1 MKKLIIAFFSIAV
14 VMVACKK
21 DQILGTADD
30 LVRDGAYL
38 TLTEA
43 GNNQIAPDP
52 ASSVSIKVG
61 SVGEQ
66 VASVNIYVVRD
77 QDLDPTHWKLVKN
90 VAFSDGVEL
99 RVTSTD
105 IATALGIDLTD
116 IKGGDVFTLY
126 NEAVTQAGKK
136 FSLANTATDFESQAP
151 FNMALQ
157 WQALGVCA
165 FDAAPFTGKFIVDVD
180 TWADFAPGDELDV
193 VAGPGTNQITI
204 TAYPSP
210 AFGINRQPFVVD
222 VDPATG
228 AATVASQ
235 VVGDYPGFDTNV
247 KVETTG
253 NTNFV
258 FACTGVIQLT
268 LNLSGDGGN
277 IGDVQLN
284 LHKKG

>member
-1 MKKLIIAFFSIAV
+1 MKKIIGAFLGIV
-14 VMVACKK
+14 LLGTACKK
-21 DQILGTADD
+21 SEILGEADQ
-30 LVRDGAYL
+30 LGRDGAYL

-52 ASSVSIKVG
+52 NSTVSIKVG
-61 SVGEQ
+61 SVGQ
-66 VASVNIYVVRD
+66 PVASVNIYVVRG
-77 QDLDPTHWKLVKN
+77 QDLNKANWKLIKN

-99 RVTSTD
+99 SVS
-105 IATALGIDLTD
+105 APEVAAALGIDLTD
-116 IKGGDVFTLY
+116 IKGGDVFTFY
-126 NEAVTQAGKK
+126 NEAVTTAGKM
-136 FSLANTATDFESQAP
+136 FSLDNVTTDFESQAP

-157 WQALGVCA
+157 WSALGVCA
-165 FDAAPFTGKFIVDVD
+165 FDPAPFTGIFIVDVD
-180 TWADFAPGDELDV
+180 TWADFAAGDEIDV
-193 VAGPGTNQITI
+193 AAGPGTNQISI

-210 AFGINRQPFVVD
+210 AFGINRQPFIVD

-235 VVGDYPGFDTNV
+235 VIGDYPGFDTNV

-268 LNLSGDGGN
+268 LDISGDGGDYGN
-277 IGDVQLN
+277 YNLV
-284 LHKKG
+284 LHKK